1 MDELRLD
8 EMTSHASH
16 LSNSDSKHIESG
28 QSHTNHETPSLLPG
42 AIANAIVR
50 AYEGL
55 NEFNLT
61 ESARRVLACLVRFG
75 LKLNEM
81 NAAAFIKKST
91 IAKKLGINPATVYR
105 ALEALETA
113 GIIYRTAQ
121 PAVMSI
127 STICFTQAGLT
138 ALGLIDPTKRGGENH
153 ITQSSTVALV
163 RYINSE
169 PKQSFSKR
177 HCEPI
182 EKNNAKP
189 TSLPPDLVWLA
200 QEGHVSPYG
209 IFALMR
215 MAREKGHRLSDV
227 VQHARD
233 YLRSSRIANTFAYLR
248 TMLSKPIDYRLLVDQ
263 AESIV
268 QSNAAQALERQ
279 RVDDQID
286 RVRAYR
292 GQSYMTDEGEVW
304 TIEETSLLR
313 RGSDGRFSSTPFR
326 QAIPVITKI
335 LDGTFKMTSRDCY
348 IAEGVVQSVSSG
360 TRHGK
365 TSSKDARV
373 ILAGLRLSLLARG

>member
-1 MDELRLD
+1 MDELRPD
-8 EMTSHASH
+8 EMTSHTRHS
-16 LSNSDSKHIESG
+16 SNSDSKRIERD
-28 QSHTNHETPSLLPG
+28 QPYTNRETPPLLPG

-55 NEFNLT
+55 NEFNFT

-81 NAAAFIKKST
+81 RAAAFIKKST

-105 ALEALETA
+105 ALEALEKA

-127 STICFTQAGLT
+127 GTICFTQAGLT
-138 ALGLIDPTKRGGENH
+138 ALGLIDPTKREKENH
-153 ITQSSTVALV
+153 IAHLYTVAPMQYV
-163 RYINSE
+163 NSE
-169 PKQSFSKR
+169 PKQSFSKK

-182 EKNNAKP
+182 EKKNTKQ
-189 TSLPPDLVWLA
+189 TSLPADLVWLA
-200 QEGHVSPYG
+200 QEGRVSHYG

-227 VQHARD
+227 VQHAGD

-248 TMLSKPIDYRLLVDQ
+248 AMLSKPIDYRLLVAQ

-286 RVRAYR
+286 RVHAYR
-292 GQSYMTDEGEVW
+292 GQNYKTDEGEVW
-304 TIEETSLLR
+304 TIEETSLVK

-335 LDGTFKMTSRDCY
+335 LDGTFKMVGRDCY
-348 IAEGVVQSVSSG
+348 VAKGVVQSVSSSISQ
-360 TRHGK
+360 GK
-365 TSSKDARV
+365 TSSKDART
-373 ILAGLRLSLLARG
+373 ILANLRLSLLARG